1 MIITIEIGP
10 NRVTRF
16 LSRIRYS
23 VVSAKNGLK
32 EGWQQ
37 YKPASKPAKLAG
49 IVATKLASGERQ

>member
-1 MIITIEIGP
+1 MKIMIEIGP
-10 NRVTRF
+10 NKVTRF

-23 VVSAKNGLK
+23 LVGLK

-49 IVATKLASGERQ
+49 IVASKLAMEK